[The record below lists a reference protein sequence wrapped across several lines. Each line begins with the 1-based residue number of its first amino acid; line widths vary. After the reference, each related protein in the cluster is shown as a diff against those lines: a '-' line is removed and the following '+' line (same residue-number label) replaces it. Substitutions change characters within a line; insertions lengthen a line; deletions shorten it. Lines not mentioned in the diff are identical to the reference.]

1 VVYFKR
7 NSVVHYIRPDDHA
20 ALQGLKYTFLTL
32 VLGWW
37 GIPWGPIYTVY
48 TVQAIINNFQGGTD
62 VTTEMMSAFVS
73 AASQPPQKRIKFAR
87 NSMG

>member
-1 VVYFKR
+1 M
-7 NSVVHYIRPDDHA
+7 VHYIRPDDNA

-37 GIPWGPIYTVY
+37 GIPWGPIYR
-48 TVQAIINNFQGGTD
+48 VQAIINNFQGGKD

-73 AASQPPQKRIKFAR
+73 TALPEAPSE
-87 NSMG
+87 